1 MALGTITKID
11 GWVNG
16 NKRVKVVDV
25 QLSTGA
31 NWTAAGESLT
41 PAMVGLR
48 RIVAVNAL
56 GPARSSTPTG
66 FQVTY
71 DYTNQKLIALAQGTA
86 GAAVAMV
93 AVTANTDLSTFTVR
107 LEIIGY

>member
-1 MALGTITKID
+1 MALGSITKVD
-11 GWVNG
+11 GYVIG
-16 NKRVKVVDV
+16 NKRVRIVDV

-71 DYTNQKLIALAQGTA
+71 DYTNQKLIALAQAVA
-86 GAAVAMV
+86 GAAVALV
-93 AVTANTDLSTFTVR
+93 AVTGNTDLSAFTVR
-107 LEIIGY
+107 LEIVGY